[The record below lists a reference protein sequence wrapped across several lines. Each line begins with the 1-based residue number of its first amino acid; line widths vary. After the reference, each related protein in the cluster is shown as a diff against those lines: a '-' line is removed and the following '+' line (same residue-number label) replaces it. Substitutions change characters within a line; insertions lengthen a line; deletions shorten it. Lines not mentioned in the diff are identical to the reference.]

1 VVGSLLEEAMG
12 IRWPEEYAPANTAV
26 FVSNQLE
33 MNVPAAGVWEWLI
46 RADLWP
52 EWYTNSKNA
61 TYLEP
66 SEGPLRLGTTFRWTT
81 FGVTIVS
88 RVTEFAPCE
97 RIAWNARGTGV
108 DAYHAWL
115 IEKTEKG
122 CRVLTEET
130 QNGWAARL
138 GKMLMPSRMGK
149 YHQIW
154 LEGLGRQARGGV
166 PAAMV

>member
-1 VVGSLLEEAMG
+1 MG
-12 IRWPEEYAPANTAV
+12 IRWPEEFAPANTPV

-33 MNVPAAGVWEWLI
+33 MNVPPAAVWEWLI

-52 EWYTNSKNA
+52 EWYPNSKNVK
-61 TYLEP
+61 YLEP
-66 SEGPLRLGTTFRWTT
+66 SKGPLRMGTTFRWTT
-81 FGVTIVS
+81 FGVMIVS
-88 RVTEFAPCE
+88 QVTEFAPCE

-115 IEKTEKG
+115 VEKTDRG

-154 LEGLGRQARGGV
+154 LEGLEQQARGGV
-166 PAAMV
+166 PAPAV